1 MPELKFINSS
11 MNSEMEMHSQ
21 MLTKILLI
29 ETPLLLGV
37 NFRVCHRVF
46 WIITNATVNL
56 YCEKFSIFNINR
68 IFYFSFTVWSRVFKI
83 TTRIYAHL
91 HMHYRIGW
99 WFCGYFFLFCKCGW
113 CHWFTSVCCLGST
126 FQLQNTFKIPLLTL
140 VNYHF
145 WPDFHFETNIS
156 YICCQQLELKCK
168 FRTFKLFPTISKT
181 EVVKMKKKSF
191 VDSVMNSA
199 MESRLNLILGHLKT
213 GCFQEF

>member
-46 WIITNATVNL
+46 WMITNATVDM
-56 YCEKFSIFNINR
+56 YCEKFSISIE
-68 IFYFSFTVWSRVFKI
+68 SFTF
-83 TTRIYAHL
+83 HL
-91 HMHYRIGW
+91 LFGAEFLRLQPGSMHMHYRIGW